1 MEIKTVALIGAGA
14 VGCYFVSGLKE
25 KSGENLWV
33 IAEGER
39 KERLEREG
47 LWINGQQFFPCV
59 KAPEEAVGAD
69 LILVSVKYG
78 GLEKILPWIETM
90 TDSHTVVMSLL
101 NGVDSEEI
109 IGKRIGMEHMVY
121 SLMKIASQRTG
132 NQIRYDPEKTAGV
145 FFGEKDCCVS
155 ERVKALCRLLDGSG
169 VHYRVCQNVMQD
181 LWYKFS
187 LNISK
192 NLPQAILNCGQGA
205 YTDSEHVAYISE
217 RMRLEVVAVAEAK
230 GIDIHDADAPAARNS
245 GVLPDARYSTL
256 QDLDAHRPT
265 EIDMFSGALIRMGKE
280 LGIEVPFSEFVF
292 HAIKALEEKNCG
304 KIR

>member
-1 MEIKTVALIGAGA
+1 MD
-14 VGCYFVSGLKE
+14 
-25 KSGENLWV
+25 
-33 IAEGER
+33 R
-39 KERLEREG
+39 DHDR
-47 LWINGQQFFPCV
+47 QP
-59 KAPEEAVGAD
+59 
-69 LILVSVKYG
+69 YG
-78 GLEKILPWIETM
+78 GNEP
-90 TDSHTVVMSLL
+90 V

-192 NLPQAILNCGQGA
+192 NLPQAILNAGRGLIQ
-205 YTDSEHVAYISE
+205 TVNTWHISVNVCVW
-217 RMRLEVVAVAEAK
+217 RWSR
-230 GIDIHDADAPAARNS
+230 
-245 GVLPDARYSTL
+245 
-256 QDLDAHRPT
+256 
-265 EIDMFSGALIRMGKE
+265 
-280 LGIEVPFSEFVF
+280 
-292 HAIKALEEKNCG
+292 
-304 KIR
+304 

>member
-14 VGCYFVSGLKE
+14 VGSYFVAGLKE
-25 KSGENLWV
+25 RLGENLWV

-39 KERLEREG
+39 KERLEKEG
-47 LWINGQQFFPCV
+47 LWINGQQIIPCV
-59 KAPEEAVGAD
+59 KTPQEAAGAD

-78 GLEKILPWIETM
+78 ALKGILSWIETIA
-90 TDSHTVVMSLL
+90 DEHTIVMSLL

-109 IGKRIGMEHMVY
+109 IGSRIGMEHMVY
-121 SLMKIASQRTG
+121 SLMKIASQRVE
-132 NQIRYDPEKTAGV
+132 NQIRYDPEKTGGV
-145 FFGEKDCCVS
+145 FFGEKDRSNS
-155 ERVKALCRLLDGSG
+155 ERIQALCRLFDGSG
-169 VHYRVCQNVMQD
+169 VRYRVCQDVMQD

-192 NLPQAILNCGQGA
+192 NLPQAIINCGQGA

-217 RMRLEVVAVAEAK
+217 RLRLEVVAVAAAK

-245 GVLPDARYSTL
+245 GILSTARYSTL

-280 LGIEVPFSEFVF
+280 LGMEVPFNEFAF
-292 HAIKALEEKNCG
+292 HAIKALEEKNSG
-304 KIR
+304 KIC

>member
-14 VGCYFVSGLKE
+14 VGCYFVAGLKE

-47 LWINGQQFFPCV
+47 VWINGQQFFPCV

-181 LWYKFS
+181 LWYKF
-187 LNISK
+187 
-192 NLPQAILNCGQGA
+192 
-205 YTDSEHVAYISE
+205 
-217 RMRLEVVAVAEAK
+217 
-230 GIDIHDADAPAARNS
+230 
-245 GVLPDARYSTL
+245 
-256 QDLDAHRPT
+256 
-265 EIDMFSGALIRMGKE
+265 
-280 LGIEVPFSEFVF
+280 
-292 HAIKALEEKNCG
+292 
-304 KIR
+304 

>member
-1 MEIKTVALIGAGA
+1 MEMKTVALIGAGA
-14 VGCYFVSGLKE
+14 VGCYFVAGLKE

-132 NQIRYDPEKTAGV
+132 NQIRYDPEKPAGV

-155 ERVKALCRLLDGSG
+155 
-169 VHYRVCQNVMQD
+169 YRVCQNIMQD

-192 NLPQAILNCGQGA
+192 NLPQAIINCGQGA

-230 GIDIHDADAPAARNS
+230 GIDIHDVDAPAARNS

-280 LGIEVPFSEFVF
+280 LGIEVPFNEFAF

>member
-1 MEIKTVALIGAGA
+1 VRSNPVSEGSKAFGPNIKLYERKLSVMTKDMTTGKIMPLLVKFTIPLVLGNLFQLTYNAVDSIIVGHFVA
-14 VGCYFVSGLKE
+14 GLKE
-25 KSGENLWV
+25 KLGENLWV

-192 NLPQAILNCGQGA
+192 NLPQAIQAFVTSTQEYVTG
-205 YTDSEHVAYISE
+205 
-217 RMRLEVVAVAEAK
+217 EVKFKLYK
-230 GIDIHDADAPAARNS
+230 GNI
-245 GVLPDARYSTL
+245 
-256 QDLDAHRPT
+256 
-265 EIDMFSGALIRMGKE
+265 
-280 LGIEVPFSEFVF
+280 
-292 HAIKALEEKNCG
+292 IKAGTTSPYSLYSESLASITKSSKQKIVCQEKDL
-304 KIR
+304 

>member
-1 MEIKTVALIGAGA
+1 MCI
-14 VGCYFVSGLKE
+14 
-25 KSGENLWV
+25 
-33 IAEGER
+33 R
-39 KERLEREG
+39 DR
-47 LWINGQQFFPCV
+47 
-59 KAPEEAVGAD
+59 APEEAVGAD

-169 VHYRVCQNVMQD
+169 VHYQVCQNVMQD

-192 NLPQAILNCGQGA
+192 NLPQAIINCGQGA

-217 RMRLEVVAVAEAK
+217 RMRLEVVAVAAAK

-245 GVLPDARYSTL
+245 GVLSDARYSTL

-280 LGIEVPFSEFVF
+280 LGIEVPFNEFAF